1 MSPIGFASVL
11 SQQMPHHLTSEHHE
25 SRFRLSWH
33 IIMLDNIWCSLAI
46 VHKPNEKDKNLHLPQ
61 NSQKDGLPRDTV
73 YNDIYIYMYF
83 FFPTNTGTLNLGFWN
98 ENFQARIAGVAWLD
112 VGVPEIWLF
121 FKASYGCFLAGSSWA
136 TFKRTF
142 FICESTAGLQHLDW
156 GCLMSQCPYKG
167 FVIKFFSKVLGT
179 EVIWNNSYDHLRV
192 LALSGSLANAEKLT
206 KIQRRS
212 NRMIRNLPTGAGLSQ
227 LSWWAQEL

>member
-1 MSPIGFASVL
+1 
-11 SQQMPHHLTSEHHE
+11 
-25 SRFRLSWH
+25 
-33 IIMLDNIWCSLAI
+33 
-46 VHKPNEKDKNLHLPQ
+46 
-61 NSQKDGLPRDTV
+61 
-73 YNDIYIYMYF
+73 MYF